1 MVSIWYCFDHA
12 HQQLIRTVI
21 TRICSTHIAPPMPC
35 SFVSSAKNFDL
46 DTDSDKGSDSSS
58 HFDPEDGNDAQQTN
72 DISELHDV
80 RLIIRSFNDN
90 LTFTHHILLGPQVHS
105 AQTSESDRTVQDTMD
120 KIWYTEGFKMC
131 TCDSKEGQQTVY
143 GLWRQGHW
151 GRFFFAFD
159 MWLDHHILDTN
170 WHAIRDVDP
179 SHQSWFK
186 DAHSEAMAI
195 TAELYIDLPKHLLE
209 ALENPH
215 CQSTFKKA
223 ISFSIKLCVSV
234 TDYFMY

>member
-58 HFDPEDGNDAQQTN
+58 HFDPEDGDDAQQTN

-80 RLIIRSFNDN
+80 RLIILSFNDN

-143 GLWRQGHW
+143 GLWRQGHCTCCREVLFRIW
-151 GRFFFAFD
+151 HVAWSPYPQYQLACYQGCGPFPPILVQRCPFRGNG
-159 MWLDHHILDTN
+159 HHCWTVHRSSQTPAGGAWESTLPEYIQK
-170 WHAIRDVDP
+170 
-179 SHQSWFK
+179 SHKF
-186 DAHSEAMAI
+186 
-195 TAELYIDLPKHLLE
+195 L
-209 ALENPH
+209 N
-215 CQSTFKKA
+215 
-223 ISFSIKLCVSV
+223 
-234 TDYFMY
+234 